1 MRIML
6 GKLPNT
12 KSVRVTV
19 LLPEAL
25 KAQLDRYAQLHAQTW
40 EQQVDAAALVPHIL
54 AQYLGNDRAFRQ
66 SEKGTSP
73 KSGAPKVD
81 ASPDTKR

>member
-1 MRIML
+1 MKIML

-12 KSVRVTV
+12 KSVRITV

-25 KAQLDRYAQLHAQTW
+25 KAQLDRYAQLHTQTW

-54 AQYLGNDRAFRQ
+54 AQYLANDRAFRQ
-66 SEKGTSP
+66 SEKATNS
-73 KSGAPKVD
+73 KSGAPRVD
-81 ASPDTKR
+81 TLPNAM